1 MAGAVFRI
9 LRRWGKLELGSFDTR
24 GGRHERGELL
34 HEGALALTVD
44 LPLAQEL
51 AWLTARL
58 ADLLLTTESAEDAVQ
73 SLAHAAKEAIPH
85 AAGAGATLIDQRGRK
100 TSAGATDGVVLEA
113 DRLQYEMGQGLCLSA
128 WAEGRSQVIDDIAA
142 ETRWPLWTQAAAG
155 LGLRSVLSTPLV
167 SQGTPVGAMKVYS
180 DTPAMFTLR
189 DARLLEMLARPAAL
203 MLAHVQAKDAA
214 QRASALMA
222 GAIADRDAIRMAT
235 GVLMERVHLGPD
247 EALSRLIDL
256 SRNQQRALS
265 HIAQD
270 ILAGRTAL

>member
-1 MAGAVFRI
+1 MRGFPIPARVSETIRKTF
-9 LRRWGKLELGSFDTR
+9 LGTTVV
-24 GGRHERGELL
+24 HERWNCIGE
-34 HEGALALTVD
+34 APALTPD

-51 AWLTARL
+51 AALTARL
-58 ADLLLTTESAEDAVQ
+58 ADLLLTRESAEDAVQ
-73 SLAHAAKEAIPH
+73 SLAQAAKEAIPH
-85 AAGAGATLIDQRGRK
+85 ASGAGASLIDGLGRK
-100 TSAGATDGVVLEA
+100 TSTGATDEVVLEA
-113 DRLQYEMGQGLCLSA
+113 DRLQYEVGQGPCLSA
-128 WAEGRSQVIDDIAA
+128 WAEGRTQILEDIAA
-142 ETRWPLWTQAAAG
+142 ESRWPLWTQAAAD
-155 LGLRSVLSTPLV
+155 LGLRSALSTPLV

-235 GVLMERVHLGPD
+235 GVLMEREHLGPD

-256 SRNQQRALS
+256 SRNRQRALAE
-265 HIAQD
+265 IAQD
-270 ILAGRTAL
+270 ILAGRTDL